1 MDQLSPQFVKTE
13 AVDPIDSFISFHV
26 KSKDDNKMFCRTER
40 TTPFKK
46 LKEVY
51 CKRNRL
57 KIHATKFL
65 FDGLNVM
72 DNDTPDSLEME
83 EGDSIHVIFAPTI
96 RNVVTNSDQLLSQF
110 IKTEAIEPTSSAD
123 PFISIMIYYDY
134 DYKND
139 SMKRKETTYIVE
151 RAKPLKKLMESHSE
165 INGLNPATL
174 RFLFDGCRIFN
185 DGTPDFFEMEDDDII
200 DYVPERIGC

>member
-1 MDQLSPQFVKTE
+1 MDQLSPQFIKTE
-13 AVDPIDSFISFHV
+13 AVDPIDSFISFYV
-26 KSKDDNKMFCRTER
+26 KSKDDNKTFCRTER

-72 DNDTPDSLEME
+72 DNDTPDSKNN
-83 EGDSIHVIFAPTI
+83 SI
-96 RNVVTNSDQLLSQF
+96 
-110 IKTEAIEPTSSAD
+110 
-123 PFISIMIYYDY
+123 
-134 DYKND
+134 
-139 SMKRKETTYIVE
+139 KRKETTYIVE
-151 RAKPLKKLMESHSE
+151 RAKPLKKLMESHAE

-174 RFLFDGCRIFN
+174 RFLFDGCRIFY
-185 DGTPDFFEMEDDDII
+185 DDTPDFFEMEDDDII
-200 DYVPERIGC
+200 DYEPERIGFF

>member
-1 MDQLSPQFVKTE
+1 MDQLSPQFIKTE

-26 KSKDDNKMFCRTER
+26 KNVLR

-83 EGDSIHVIFAPTI
+83 EGDSIHVIFAPAI
-96 RNVVTNSDQLLSQF
+96 RNVITNSDQLLSQF
-110 IKTEAIEPTSSAD
+110 IKTEEPTGSANS
-123 PFISIMIYYDY
+123 FFSIMIYYDY

-139 SMKRKETTYIVE
+139 SIKRKETTYIVE

-165 INGLNPATL
+165 INGLSPATL
-174 RFLFDGCRIFN
+174 RFLFDGCRIHY
-185 DGTPDFFEMEDDDII
+185 DDTPDFLEMEDDDII
-200 DYVPERIGC
+200 DYVPERIVC

>member
-1 MDQLSPQFVKTE
+1 MDQLSPQFIKTE

-26 KSKDDNKMFCRTER
+26 KNVLR

-83 EGDSIHVIFAPTI
+83 EGDSIHVIFAPAI
-96 RNVVTNSDQLLSQF
+96 R
-110 IKTEAIEPTSSAD
+110 
-123 PFISIMIYYDY
+123 
-134 DYKND
+134 
-139 SMKRKETTYIVE
+139 
-151 RAKPLKKLMESHSE
+151 
-165 INGLNPATL
+165 
-174 RFLFDGCRIFN
+174 
-185 DGTPDFFEMEDDDII
+185 
-200 DYVPERIGC
+200 

>member
-1 MDQLSPQFVKTE
+1 MDQLSPQFIKTE
-13 AVDPIDSFISFHV
+13 AVDPIDSFISFYV
-26 KSKDDNKMFCRTER
+26 KSKDDNKTFCRTER

-83 EGDSIHVIFAPTI
+83 EDDSIHVIFAPAI
-96 RNVVTNSDQLLSQF
+96 RNVITNSDQLSSQF
-110 IKTEAIEPTSSAD
+110 IKTEAIEPTSSANS
-123 PFISIMIYYDY
+123 FISIMICY
-134 DYKND
+134 DYKNN
-139 SMKRKETTYIVE
+139 SIKRKETTYIVE
-151 RAKPLKKLMESHSE
+151 RAKPLKKLMESHAE

-174 RFLFDGCRIFN
+174 RFLFDGCRIFY
-185 DGTPDFFEMEDDDII
+185 DDTPDFFEMEDDDII
-200 DYVPERIGC
+200 DYEPERIGC